1 MMNKILV
8 PIDFSE
14 HSEFAL
20 RVAAAIAK
28 KNDSELVALHM
39 LGISDEGLTRMETQE
54 LQEAIL
60 NLKFSDA
67 KFTDFLDRVY
77 LNGVKIQNVV
87 QRNKDFFE
95 IDSIANKY
103 EAGLIVMGSHGS
115 KGLNEVLVGSNT
127 EKVVRTSTLPV
138 LVIKSPVVNFKFK
151 KVVFVCDFKEDYT
164 EPFRNAWNFFKPFK
178 SKFKMLYINLPE
190 NFLNN
195 QEMEEKAMEFIKRA
209 GVEEF
214 NFYKDMVFYNDYN
227 LENGIYRY
235 ANKFNADVVAVP
247 TRGRRGIAHFFS
259 SNKGESL
266 VNHSNIPI
274 ITFKK

>member
-1 MMNKILV
+1 MNIILV

-28 KNDSELVALHM
+28 KNESEIVALHM
-39 LGISDEGLTRMETQE
+39 LGISDEGLTRMETKD
-54 LQEAIL
+54 LQEAII

-67 KFTDFLDRVY
+67 KFTDFLNRGY
-77 LNGVKIQNVV
+77 LDGIKIQHVV

-103 EAGLIVMGSHGS
+103 GASLIVMGSHGS
-115 KGLNEVLVGSNT
+115 KGLNEVFVGSNT

-138 LVIKSPVVNFKFK
+138 LIIKSPVINFKFK
-151 KVVFVCDFKEDYT
+151 KVVFVCDFKEDYI
-164 EPFRNAWNFFKPFK
+164 EPFRKAWNFFKPFK
-178 SKFKMLYINLPE
+178 SKFKMLYINLSE

-195 QEMEEKAMEFIKRA
+195 QEMEEKALEFIKMA
-209 GVEEF
+209 EIEGF
-214 NFYKDMVFYNDYN
+214 NFYKDVIFYNDYN

-235 ANKFNADVVAVP
+235 ANKFEADVVAVP
-247 TRGRRGIAHFFS
+247 TRGKRGIAHFFS
-259 SNKGESL
+259 SNKGDSL

>member
-1 MMNKILV
+1 MNKILV